1 MNYPSNPNGSS
12 MVASAAYRHPL
23 VAVDAEWV
31 RRHGSRAQRRRIERE
46 LKNLVAAKSRRWRDG
61 K

>member
-1 MNYPSNPNGSS
+1 MSNYPSYPTGAS
-12 MVASAAYRHPL
+12 MTGAAAHKPSL

-31 RRHGSRAQRRRIERE
+31 RQHGSRAQRRRIERE
-46 LKNLVAAKSRRWRDG
+46 LKATTAKSRRWRDG